1 MSSLAAAFGG
11 ITPTPE
17 DLLRAL
23 DNDQLILLYQ
33 PKLDCGSRRVVGAEA
48 LVRWQHP
55 RLGLVSPDRFIQ
67 LAEQTGAIHRLGHWV
82 LRAACRQLRQWRAAG
97 NLHWSV
103 AVNVSPL
110 QLRRADFAQRLLD
123 CLAQQG
129 VPADRLI
136 LEITESNLIE
146 DAEVTRAQLLALHA
160 AGIRISL
167 DDFGTGFSNLA
178 RLKQLP
184 VDELKIDRSFVS
196 DVDRNEVDPSI
207 IAAIVAMA
215 SILCLRVV
223 AEGVERESQLGV
235 LERLGCNETQGY
247 LHAPPISGEL
257 FLTRFRPHPACFET
271 VADSRQAVACG

>member
-1 MSSLAAAFGG
+1 MSSLAAASSGNA
-11 ITPTPE
+11 PTPE

-55 RLGLVSPDRFIQ
+55 RLGLVPPDRFIQ

-82 LRAACRQLRQWRAAG
+82 FRAACRQLRKWRAAG
-97 NLHWSV
+97 NLNWSV

-123 CLAQQG
+123 CVAQQG

-136 LEITESNLIE
+136 VEITESNVIE
-146 DAEVTRAQLLALHA
+146 DAEATRTQLLALHA

-215 SILCLRVV
+215 SILGVRVV
-223 AEGVERESQLGV
+223 AEGVERDCQLGV

-247 LHAPPISGEL
+247 LHAPPISGER
-257 FLTRFRPHPACFET
+257 FLVRFRPHPACFEA
-271 VADSRQAVACG
+271 VADSRQAVPCG

>member
-1 MSSLAAAFGG
+1 MSSLAAAAGG

-33 PKLDCGSRRVVGAEA
+33 PKLDCGSRRAVGAEA

-55 RLGLVSPDRFIQ
+55 RLGLVPPDRFIQ

-97 NLHWSV
+97 NLGWSV

-110 QLRRADFAQRLLD
+110 QLRRADFAQRVLD
-123 CLAQQG
+123 CLIQQG

-146 DAEVTRAQLLALHA
+146 DAEATRIQLLALHA

-184 VDELKIDRSFVS
+184 VHELKIDRSFVS

-207 IAAIVAMA
+207 IVAIVAMA
-215 SILCLRVV
+215 SILGVRVV
-223 AEGVERESQLGV
+223 AEGVERESQLRV

-247 LHAPPISGEL
+247 LHAPPISGER
-257 FLTRFRPHPACFET
+257 FLAGFGSHPARVEA
-271 VADSRQAVACG
+271 VVGSGQAVACG

>member
-1 MSSLAAAFGG
+1 MSSLAAASGG

-33 PKLDCGSRRVVGAEA
+33 PKLDCCSGRVVGAEA

-55 RLGLVSPDRFIQ
+55 RLGLVAPDWFIQ

-97 NLHWSV
+97 NLGWSF

-110 QLRRADFAQRLLD
+110 QLRCADFAQWVLD
-123 CLAQQG
+123 CLAQQD
-129 VPADRLI
+129 VPADRMI

-146 DAEVTRAQLLALHA
+146 DAEATLTQLRALHA

-184 VDELKIDRSFVS
+184 VDELKIDRSLVS

-207 IAAIVAMA
+207 IVAIVAMA
-215 SILCLRVV
+215 SLLGVRVV
-223 AEGVERESQLGV
+223 AEGVERESQLSV

-247 LHAPPISGEL
+247 LHAPPISGER
-257 FLTRFRPHPACFET
+257 FLTRFGTPPARVAA

>member
-1 MSSLAAAFGG
+1 MSSLAAAAGG

-33 PKLDCGSRRVVGAEA
+33 PKLDCGSRVVGAEA

-55 RLGLVSPDRFIQ
+55 RLGLVPPDWFIQ

-97 NLHWSV
+97 NLGWSV

-110 QLRRADFAQRLLD
+110 QLRSADFAQRLLD

-129 VPADRLI
+129 VPANRLI

-146 DAEVTRAQLLALHA
+146 DAEATRTQLLALHA
-160 AGIRISL
+160 AGVRISL

-196 DVDRNEVDPSI
+196 DVDRNEVAPSI
-207 IAAIVAMA
+207 IVAIVAMA
-215 SILCLRVV
+215 SILGIRVV
-223 AEGVERESQLGV
+223 AEGVERASQLSV

-247 LHAPPISGEL
+247 LHAPPISGER
-257 FLTRFRPHPACFET
+257 FLTRFGTPAARVEA
-271 VADSRQAVACG
+271 VADNREAVAFG